1 MKTSQH
7 LFFYCLPQQ
16 RETTFFKKNYKFIYF
31 NWRLITLQYCIGFAI
46 HQHES
51 AMVIQVFPI
60 LNPPSTSLP
69 IPSLWVIPVHQPQ
82 ASCIMHRTWT
92 GDSGKPL
99 FVLLMCDVVCIAL
112 FHESVEYRIEFWNTS
127 LHRLKLIPFSDVF
140 SFPKS
145 NLIYLC
151 DSYCS
156 CSILISSIIFSLHL
170 G

>member
-1 MKTSQH
+1 
-7 LFFYCLPQQ
+7 
-16 RETTFFKKNYKFIYF
+16 
-31 NWRLITLQYCIGFAI
+31 
-46 HQHES
+46 
-51 AMVIQVFPI
+51 MVIQVFPI

-69 IPSLWVIPVHQPQ
+69 LPSLWVIPVHQPQ

-170 G
+170 GWYAICRGTFDVPVDIIRECWRAK